1 MEKRAILTPEELQ
14 AYMDE
19 STISLSQTYI
29 KAPEVL
35 KVGDSVLGTL
45 GNFSVSIGKAKSKK
59 TFNVSAM
66 IAAALSNGS
75 VLHYRAQFPED
86 KRFILYFDTEQG
98 QIHCQKVLKRITKLL
113 NLPEDAD
120 PDNLLMVA
128 LRKYDPNTR
137 VAIIEALIGTMPNVG
152 LVVIDGVR
160 DLLYDI
166 NNPHEAVAS

>member
-66 IAAALSNGS
+66 IAGAPLS
-75 VLHYRAQFPED
+75 
-86 KRFILYFDTEQG
+86 
-98 QIHCQKVLKRITKLL
+98 
-113 NLPEDAD
+113 
-120 PDNLLMVA
+120 
-128 LRKYDPNTR
+128 
-137 VAIIEALIGTMPNVG
+137 GTV
-152 LVVIDGVR
+152 
-160 DLLYDI
+160 
-166 NNPHEAVAS
+166 S

>member
-75 VLHYRAQFPED
+75 VSSPRSNAPPPE
-86 KRFILYFDTEQG
+86 R
-98 QIHCQKVLKRITKLL
+98 
-113 NLPEDAD
+113 
-120 PDNLLMVA
+120 
-128 LRKYDPNTR
+128 
-137 VAIIEALIGTMPNVG
+137 
-152 LVVIDGVR
+152 
-160 DLLYDI
+160 
-166 NNPHEAVAS
+166 